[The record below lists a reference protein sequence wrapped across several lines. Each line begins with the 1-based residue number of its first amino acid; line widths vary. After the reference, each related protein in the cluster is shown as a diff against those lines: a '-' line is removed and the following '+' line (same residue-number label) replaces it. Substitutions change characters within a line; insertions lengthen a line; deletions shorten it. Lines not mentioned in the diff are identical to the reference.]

1 MTTMTMV
8 TRHGPLDLCFTPAG
22 FSGGYDQ
29 LAARQVVVHLADV
42 EIPVASLEDVIVSK
56 QIAGRP
62 KDVAAL
68 PALEA
73 HLREQGRQ
81 T

>member
-8 TRHGPLDLCFTPAG
+8 TPHGPLDLCFTPAG
-22 FSGGYDQ
+22 GGYDQ

-42 EIPVASLEDVIVSK
+42 EIRSPRSK
-56 QIAGRP
+56 
-62 KDVAAL
+62 
-68 PALEA
+68 
-73 HLREQGRQ
+73 